1 MYEINYDSI
10 SYPII
15 IRMNKVVWLLGAFL
29 LSVGLLIV
37 LGVLQRS
44 IVQEGFQTQEE
55 AMSNLLQSMNK
66 IGKKLLDPEMWSERI
81 QMMHFTPVELARK
94 QLSVKG

>member
-1 MYEINYDSI
+1 MNYDTI

-15 IRMNKVVWLLGAFL
+15 IRMNKVMWLLGAFL
-29 LSVGLLIV
+29 LSVGLFIV

-44 IVQEGFQTQEE
+44 IAQEGFQTQEE

-66 IGKKLLDPEMWSERI
+66 IGKKLLDPEMWLERI
-81 QMMHFTPVELARK
+81 QMMHLTPVELARK